1 MIPSSRELILLLL
14 ENLALLELVDALLVL
29 FAITTLFDVKSVT
42 HLVQLGINLTIIVN
56 FLSLLSISFHILLLF
71 RIVHLLDQDKLV
83 GLLFL
88 LSPIKF
94 IFCDVFEHVRWLH
107 MLNFSLLWRIACSHG
122 VRGGILVKLLLLG
135 NSSSVFLLLNAAILL
150 RLA

>member
-14 ENLALLELVDALLVL
+14 KNLALLKLVDALLVL
-29 FAITTLFDVKSVT
+29 FAISALFDVKSVT

-71 RIVHLLDQDKLV
+71 HIVHLLDQDKLV

-94 IFCDVFEHVRWLH
+94 IFCDVFEHVRRLH
-107 MLNFSLLWRIACSHG
+107 MLNFSLFWRIACSHG
-122 VRGGILVKLLLLG
+122 V
-135 NSSSVFLLLNAAILL
+135 
-150 RLA
+150 

>member
-83 GLLFL
+83 GLFFL

-122 VRGGILVKLLLLG
+122 V
-135 NSSSVFLLLNAAILL
+135 
-150 RLA
+150 

>member
-83 GLLFL
+83 GLFFL

-94 IFCDVFEHVRWLH
+94 IFCDIFEHVRWLH

-122 VRGGILVKLLLLG
+122 V
-135 NSSSVFLLLNAAILL
+135 
-150 RLA
+150 

>member
-1 MIPSSRELILLLL
+1 MIHSSRELILLLL

-122 VRGGILVKLLLLG
+122 V
-135 NSSSVFLLLNAAILL
+135 
-150 RLA
+150 

>member
-122 VRGGILVKLLLLG
+122 V
-135 NSSSVFLLLNAAILL
+135 
-150 RLA
+150 